1 MKKVLAVLALV
12 LMVSIFMVM
21 DTQASSDS
29 FDTGDVLYTA
39 PYSQDFYTDIAPNVQ
54 LIDPGSIKVNISW
67 SNPILT
73 FEKKTVSNNG
83 QDIRYYALKNPQT
96 VVFNITNN
104 SSSGTSFSG
113 TIYVTPSYTR
123 TNARETMS
131 SNIRVLMTE
140 QTIVHTIPMGGSDNS
155 ILLEFQNVEDQFF
168 GQIPINQLLSGG
180 ASGSQIV
187 DIMTTTV
194 KFKISTSK

>member
-1 MKKVLAVLALV
+1 MKKVLAVLAWV

-96 VVFNITNN
+96 VV
-104 SSSGTSFSG
+104 
-113 TIYVTPSYTR
+113 
-123 TNARETMS
+123 
-131 SNIRVLMTE
+131 
-140 QTIVHTIPMGGSDNS
+140 
-155 ILLEFQNVEDQFF
+155 
-168 GQIPINQLLSGG
+168 
-180 ASGSQIV
+180 
-187 DIMTTTV
+187 
-194 KFKISTSK
+194 